1 MVLSE
6 VARILDFPL
15 FSALKEATDAGDKL
29 GISGAT
35 LYRCTNY
42 TSPLHCEDNI
52 VHGLCAQYELQA
64 RKEHCE
70 YAFIFADYGI
80 YFVSKSNSLW
90 FAFKFYNLLAIWN

>member
-1 MVLSE
+1 MLSE
-6 VARILDFPL
+6 LARILNFPL
-15 FSALKEATDAGDKL
+15 FSALQEATEAGDKL

-42 TSPLHCEDNI
+42 TSPLHFEDD
-52 VHGLCAQYELQA
+52 VVPGLCAQYELQA
-64 RKEHCE
+64 RKEDHE

-90 FAFKFYNLLAIWN
+90 FAF

>member
-42 TSPLHCEDNI
+42 TSPLHCEDDI